1 MRILQ
6 VPAPDFEADTIA
18 HGYAKGSARLH
29 VPFVYHVQKGLQP
42 DIGDLVKID
51 GVKDASEGPSSVD
64 TTEGSRT
71 LVSLPN
77 NPFARLSPLK
87 AEYYKYGK
95 SPIKG
100 YLPKSFLRLEK
111 IRDVKVATD
120 KQRSML
126 VFE

>member
-1 MRILQ
+1 M
-6 VPAPDFEADTIA
+6 PAPEFEADTIA

-29 VPFVYHVQKGLQP
+29 VPFVYHVQKGLQSES
-42 DIGDLVKID
+42 GDLLKID
-51 GVKDASEGPSSVD
+51 GVKDAETTTSDKKSTSSA
-64 TTEGSRT
+64 GGRT

-87 AEYYKYGK
+87 ADYYKYGK
-95 SPIKG
+95 SPVKG

-111 IRDVKVATD
+111 LRDVKVATD